1 MHYDQRITRLIYRD
15 LIGTITPAERD
26 ILAQW
31 LNESD
36 DHRRFYD
43 SITNPDMLREE
54 MLARSVVDYQRPA
67 RDMLR
72 LIASRRRA
80 RAARLAMRAAAI
92 LAIVIAAGAAWH
104 FSTTTSLTTVT
115 TDGSPVVAG
124 THPSITIDDIVAG
137 KSRAI
142 MSDSNGKT
150 ITLSAEESG
159 TETAIAFATPTV
171 SEPREL
177 CLEVPRGGEFKVILE
192 DSTEVWLNSESTI
205 RYPETFSAGERRVAV
220 TGEAYFHVSKDAD
233 RPFYVETDRQVIR
246 VYGTTFNIRAYPD
259 EGATFTTLESG
270 SISLRQ
276 NTSLSGEVF
285 LATGHQAILDHKAD
299 ELKMAVV
306 DPEAVTSWRHG
317 RFVFDDQPLERIMKD
332 LSRWYDFRYE
342 FADDSLRTRVF
353 MGSIHR
359 YADFRTAIQ
368 ILENCGGIRFS
379 VTPDNT
385 ILISPV

>member
-1 MHYDQRITRLIYRD
+1 MYYDQRITRLIYRD
-15 LIGTITPAERD
+15 LIGTITPAEREMLD
-26 ILAQW
+26 RW
-31 LNESD
+31 LEESA

-43 SITNPDMLREE
+43 SISDSGMLHEE
-54 MLARSVVDYQRPA
+54 MLSRSVIDYERPA

-80 RAARLAMRAAAI
+80 RTARIVMRAAAI
-92 LAIVIAAGAAWH
+92 LAIVVAAGAAWH
-104 FSTTTSLTTVT
+104 FTSTSSLSTAS
-115 TDGSPVVAG
+115 TDSPAIAASHRV
-124 THPSITIDDIVAG
+124 ITIDDIVAG
-137 KSRAI
+137 KSLAI
-142 MSDSNGKT
+142 ISDSSGKT
-150 ITLSAEESG
+150 VALSAEESG
-159 TETAIAFATPTV
+159 TETAAALATPTV

-246 VYGTTFNIRAYPD
+246 VYGTSFNVRAYPD
-259 EGATFTTLESG
+259 EEATFTTLESG
-270 SISLRQ
+270 SVSLRR

-285 LATGHQAILDHKAD
+285 LATGHQAILDHKAGQ
-299 ELKMAVV
+299 LKMAVV
-306 DPEAVTSWRHG
+306 DPETVTSWRHG

-342 FADDSLRTRVF
+342 FSDDSLRSRVF

-368 ILENCGGIRFS
+368 ILENCGGISFS

>member
-1 MHYDQRITRLIYRD
+1 MYYDQRITRLIYRD
-15 LIGTITPAERD
+15 LIGSITPAERE
-26 ILAQW
+26 ILERW

-36 DHRRFYD
+36 AHRQFYD
-43 SITNPDMLREE
+43 SISDPDMLRDE
-54 MLARSVVDYQRPA
+54 MISRDVIDYERPA
-67 RDMLR
+67 RDMIR
-72 LIASRRRA
+72 LITSRRRA
-80 RAARLAMRAAAI
+80 RARRIAMRAAAI
-92 LAIVIAAGAAWH
+92 MAIVITAGAAWH
-104 FSTTTSLTTVT
+104 FSTTTSLSTGPEGT
-115 TDGSPVVAG
+115 PAVAQS
-124 THPSITIDDIVAG
+124 HPTISIDDIVAG

-142 MSDSNGKT
+142 ISDSSGKT
-150 ITLSAEESG
+150 IALSAQESG
-159 TETAIAFATPTV
+159 TETAAAFATPTV

-205 RYPETFSAGERRVAV
+205 RYPDTFSAGERRVAV

-259 EGATFTTLESG
+259 ESATFTTLESG

-285 LATGHQAILDHKAD
+285 LSTGHQAILDHKAD

-306 DPEAVTSWRHG
+306 DPEVVTSWRHG
-317 RFVFDDQPLERIMKD
+317 RFVFDNQPLERIMKD

-342 FADDSLRTRVF
+342 FADDSLRSRVF

-379 VTPDNT
+379 ITPGNT